1 MSKLR
6 ILDLSHN
13 SLSGT
18 INTTFSIGNQLE
30 VIKFDGNKLEG
41 KVPQSLIN
49 CKYLEVF
56 CLGNNELSD
65 TFLEWLGA
73 LSELQILKLRSNKF
87 YGPIK
92 DSRPNNIFAR
102 ILIIDLSSNGFSW
115 DLPTSL
121 FENFEAMKIIGELKP
136 ESCSRWAFQFL
147 NKFLHENP
155 CSPSFPWYELFSNV
169 SPCWMHPKGKQF
181 DTLENN
187 SYQGNDGLRGFS
199 RKNLC
204 KIRILIW
211 CIQRILPTI
220 QECVTQLIVT

>member
-102 ILIIDLSSNGFSW
+102 ILIIDLSSNGFS
-115 DLPTSL
+115 
-121 FENFEAMKIIGELKP
+121 
-136 ESCSRWAFQFL
+136 
-147 NKFLHENP
+147 
-155 CSPSFPWYELFSNV
+155 
-169 SPCWMHPKGKQF
+169 
-181 DTLENN
+181 
-187 SYQGNDGLRGFS
+187 
-199 RKNLC
+199 
-204 KIRILIW
+204 
-211 CIQRILPTI
+211 
-220 QECVTQLIVT
+220 